1 MYVKTALLNK
11 ELKANAALFET
22 LAHPARLIILKY
34 MAESKIC
41 VAGDESGK
49 IPINRITINQ
59 HLKKL
64 KKAGLIQEIV
74 SGTKVNYYLNP
85 EKIKT
90 LVREANRFFAKI
102 DID

>member
-1 MYVKTALLNK
+1 MKTELFNK

-34 MAESKIC
+34 MAESRIC
-41 VAGDESGK
+41 IAGSDSGK
-49 IPINRITINQ
+49 IPLNRITINQ

-64 KKAGLIQEIV
+64 KKAGLIQETV
-74 SGTKVNYYLNP
+74 NGAKVNYYLNP

-90 LVREANRFFAKI
+90 LVKEANCFFAKI

>member
-1 MYVKTALLNK
+1 M
-11 ELKANAALFET
+11 KANAVLFET

-34 MAESKIC
+34 MAESKTCI
-41 VAGDESGK
+41 AGDDSGK

-64 KKAGLIQEIV
+64 KKAGLIQETV
-74 SGTKVNYYLNP
+74 NGTKVNYYLNP

-90 LVREANRFFAKI
+90 LIREANCFFAKI
-102 DID
+102 DPDL